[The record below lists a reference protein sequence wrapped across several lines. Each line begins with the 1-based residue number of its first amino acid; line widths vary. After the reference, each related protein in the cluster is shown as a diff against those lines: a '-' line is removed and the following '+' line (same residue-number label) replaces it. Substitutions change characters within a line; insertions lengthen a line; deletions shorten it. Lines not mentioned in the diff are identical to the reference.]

1 MGAIIIS
8 FKNNG
13 VMSDLIFSQ
22 LKWFVLSPM
31 KGYVGEC
38 SRIARRLH
46 AGSLV
51 APRCMSRCVMQ
62 CVCPLSGTGKRNT
75 FFKRASHCVIAS
87 SYMDHF
93 KNKSSTTKNVSLE
106 GRNRSKTERA
116 ADFTSPCC
124 QDACPGATSKLPG
137 QNWSTLSTDDVH
149 RSYGCKCANAHTLP
163 NPKQIK
169 SSFLL

>member
-1 MGAIIIS
+1 MGAIIIL

-124 QDACPGATSKLPG
+124 QDACPGATSLKASWPKL
-137 QNWSTLSTDDVH
+137 VH
-149 RSYGCKCANAHTLP
+149 FVN
-163 NPKQIK
+163 
-169 SSFLL
+169 